1 LRSYKKDITIFLGL
15 LTLTL
20 IVWLLTLRQSEVDI
34 QLHDTYYVFD
44 RTSLIILILGPLTFL
59 IFLARGLTSK
69 FRSIGANVALF
80 IGLILV
86 ALITYR
92 IIEFQKSYLAEIQ
105 NLECEGLTERQFI
118 IDMKSKSNW
127 TWGLFSLW
135 IIGSLLLALQ
145 TIKIWKGKFGT
156 DS

>member
-69 FRSIGANVALF
+69 FRSIGANVGLF